1 MAELNA
7 AQKRLLDLA
16 RQREASDMRQKS
28 AMSAFAPAGQ
38 QVQMEPVQAPQ
49 IAPET
54 QFSPFGE
61 MMPPMGMDLTDPAKE
76 RLALQG
82 MSLGTADEIEAA
94 ARALGGEDYGQALS
108 AIRSDIERRRQ
119 ENPVLTGAQE
129 IAGALASPANIPRI
143 PIMAGRPA
151 LEATTRSGVAGGVY
165 GFATGEDGFEERLES
180 AGEVAVP
187 AALFGLAAEKVVLP
201 AASSAARVFGKDNKA
216 PTLEELRAAKNEA
229 YASVDSKQTV
239 FNPNDIEVFSNRAR
253 SVINE
258 LDYIDEADPAVR
270 AVLQMIDKRKGQD
283 MTLGQ
288 MDSFRQALY
297 RRKAGSRDDE
307 KLMIQNV
314 IDEMDE
320 LVVNKM
326 GTDESLKTARF
337 LNSQYKKAE
346 TLENAIEAAKTQ
358 AAATGSG
365 GNVENLFRQSVNR
378 ILKNPKQMRF
388 FSPSEREAMEQ
399 FVRGDLTQNTLRQIG
414 KLSPTGN
421 GLMMALNLGAV
432 AYNPAMIAA
441 TVAGVGAKAL
451 ADSRVRS
458 EAQRVVDLMKGVPMG
473 GRELRGQALAAP
485 SAVVPSL
492 LDAGE

>member
-1 MAELNA
+1 MAELNSV
-7 AQKRLLDLA
+7 QKRLLDLA
-16 RQREASDMRQKS
+16 RQREAEDTRQRS
-28 AMSAFAPAGQ
+28 AMSAVSPSGPQAQRA
-38 QVQMEPVQAPQ
+38 PVQAPQ

-54 QFSPFGE
+54 QFSPYGE

-94 ARALGGEDYGQALS
+94 ARSLGGEDYGQALS
-108 AIRSDIERRRQ
+108 SIRSDIERRRQ
-119 ENPVLTGAQE
+119 EDPVLTGAQE
-129 IAGALASPANIPRI
+129 IAGALASPVNAPRI
-143 PIMAGRPA
+143 PMMAGRPA
-151 LEATTRSGVAGGVY
+151 LEAATRSGAAGGVY
-165 GFATGEDGFEERLES
+165 GFATGEGGLEERAES

-201 AASSAARVFGKDNKA
+201 AASAASRVFNKDNKA

-239 FNPNDIEVFSNRAR
+239 FNPNDIDTFASRAR
-253 SVINE
+253 DVINE
-258 LDYIDEADPAVR
+258 LDYVDEADPAVR

-297 RRKAGSRDDE
+297 RRKASSRDDE

-346 TLENAIEAAKTQ
+346 TLENALEAAKRQ
-358 AAATGSG
+358 AASTGSG

-388 FSPSEREAMEQ
+388 FSPTEREAMEQ
-399 FVRGDLTQNTLRQIG
+399 FVQGDLAQNTLRQIG

-421 GLMMALNLGAV
+421 GLMLALNLGAA
-432 AYNPAMIAA
+432 AYNPAMLAA
-441 TVAGVGAKAL
+441 TASGAGAKSL
-451 ADSRVRS
+451 ADARARR
-458 EAQRVVDLMKGVPMG
+458 EAQRVVDLMKGIPAR
-473 GRELRGQALAAP
+473 GRDLRGQALTAP
-485 SAVVPSL
+485 SAVAPSL